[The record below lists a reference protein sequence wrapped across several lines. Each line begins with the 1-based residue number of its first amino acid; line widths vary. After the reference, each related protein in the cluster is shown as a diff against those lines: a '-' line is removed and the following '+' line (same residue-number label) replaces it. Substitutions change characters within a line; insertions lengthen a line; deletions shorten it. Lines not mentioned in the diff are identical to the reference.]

1 MSFEIYSIGT
11 IFQNVPNIY
20 PCSDGTYSDR
30 SSKRAC
36 SNHGGL
42 QSDTPINQCSE
53 TDVKLIPLSHIFH
66 DLKNFQNRKEG
77 FSARSVSNIVTAV
90 KENTFKWE
98 NFDAI
103 TLWLS
108 PDKKLYIL
116 SGHSRYEAFKVLRNT
131 NSTVEGRTFETIPA
145 RIFRGSLN
153 EAKKI
158 ALESNTLSTK
168 ETDLERA
175 AFYTILRN
183 TEGVAKNKLK
193 EIATKNEGSNASRI
207 FAYSFL
213 NSNGKTYNALQ
224 ALETAQETSN
234 ATVKV
239 IAKWIGE
246 ARARFAGLS
255 NQHEDELFV
264 WLVYQKM
271 YGTQKGQ
278 ISNEND
284 FLQRVNTVIL
294 KRTGV
299 FDNSK
304 PLNLENIS
312 QKTPTEQNYDRE
324 VSTLQT
330 EILNLEKEIK
340 DKQKDLS
347 NRGATETQVI
357 KLTEGLMVTL
367 TRKRKQYYDVLQRRG
382 NVIDASKNER
392 SLFDSVGKIKYFDL

>member
-11 IFQNVPNIY
+11 IFKNVPNIY

-42 QSDTPINQCSE
+42 QSDTPINICSE

-108 PDKKLYIL
+108 PDKKL
-116 SGHSRYEAFKVLRNT
+116 
-131 NSTVEGRTFETIPA
+131 
-145 RIFRGSLN
+145 
-153 EAKKI
+153 
-158 ALESNTLSTK
+158 
-168 ETDLERA
+168 
-175 AFYTILRN
+175 
-183 TEGVAKNKLK
+183 
-193 EIATKNEGSNASRI
+193 
-207 FAYSFL
+207 
-213 NSNGKTYNALQ
+213 
-224 ALETAQETSN
+224 
-234 ATVKV
+234 
-239 IAKWIGE
+239 
-246 ARARFAGLS
+246 
-255 NQHEDELFV
+255 
-264 WLVYQKM
+264 
-271 YGTQKGQ
+271 
-278 ISNEND
+278 
-284 FLQRVNTVIL
+284 IL
-294 KRTGV
+294 KRTTFGV

-304 PLNLENIS
+304 PLNLENLS

-347 NRGATETQVI
+347 NRGATETQII

-392 SLFDSVGKIKYFDL
+392 SLFDSVGKLKYFDL